1 MSVHSLKALY
11 VDLLKDTYN
20 AEKQILRALPKI
32 AKAASSDDLQN
43 ALKEHLG
50 VTKRHVDRLEKI
62 FRALGK
68 PPTGKK
74 CKGMQ
79 GLLEEGS
86 ELLEEDIEPAVLD
99 AGIIAA
105 AQKVEH
111 YEICAYGTLRTFAQQ
126 LGENQAARMLQETL
140 DEEREADVELTR
152 LATQEINLEAEQTA

>member
-1 MSVHSLKALY
+1 MSVQSLKALY

-20 AEKQILRALPKI
+20 AEKQIIRALPKI
-32 AKAASSDDLQN
+32 AKAASSDDLQD
-43 ALKEHLG
+43 ALNEHLG

-79 GLLEEGS
+79 GLLEEGN
-86 ELLEEDIEPAVLD
+86 ELLDEDIEPAVLD

-111 YEICAYGTLRTFAQQ
+111 YEICAYGTLRTFAAQ
-126 LGENQAARMLQETL
+126 LGENQAAHLLQETL
-140 DEEREADVELTR
+140 EEEREADVELTR